1 VRHPQEFGIYGFWIA
16 DSLAAELL
24 LANSVDAG
32 NHRVAHFRRD
42 PGGRRQLA
50 LFAGGRD
57 PSEGD
62 GLPAPL
68 FPENLPEGAE
78 YDKLISRVKANEIIR
93 GNCCPR
99 TASSH

>member
-24 LANSVDAG
+24 LTNSVDAG
-32 NHRVAHFRRD
+32 NHRVARFRGD
-42 PGGRRQLA
+42 PGASSARA
-50 LFAGGRD
+50 LRVARD